1 MLRNDYAQEVDGKLL
16 TALKLLTK
24 RKNFWHI
31 SQTELLI
38 RSGISRELFQ
48 KLYGN
53 KYQFLEQLNQ
63 RFIHTMMVEFPIVVD
78 KESSDLFQKK
88 LSLFINA
95 PEKVKQL
102 KQLLIFNEGEK
113 LPSFQGLD
121 KQLIKGFN
129 LRLEQRPKADKHE
142 GQAVQE
148 TMGELIANTLIYAV
162 KTDNLPIFF
171 IDCYVGYIFQSL
183 SIGDEVNASE
193 K

>member
-121 KQLIKGFN
+121 KQLIKSFN

-142 GQAVQE
+142 EQAVQE

-162 KTDNLPIFF
+162 KTDNLPIF
-171 IDCYVGYIFQSL
+171 SL
-183 SIGDEVNASE
+183 LIAMLDTFSKVYQ
-193 K
+193 